1 MTDAKGANFFNR
13 KNEMTISDQPYSRP
27 RDPIPP
33 EVQHQLR
40 SILEQLPNAVPLYLF
55 TKEGMNDIYNQAAQ
69 EIVRSFA
76 QLGRKVELQELSLDN
91 ELAEKWEVKLSPT
104 ILFDPEHYSIRFL
117 GAPMGEEGR
126 TFLETVVLIG
136 LRKSQLSEQSLKI
149 VEKID
154 SPRRVKVF
162 SSPTCPY
169 CPQQTVNALKTVIA
183 KPELISLEIVDIQ
196 ANPHLADEYSAHG
209 VPQTFAN
216 DVLIAQGAQPE
227 ELFVLSLLKM
237 EEQTV
242 FIPDSDAELVDTDLV
257 IVGGGPAGLT
267 AAIYAVRSGLNTA
280 VVERDTLG
288 GQVAITP
295 LVENYP
301 GFTQVGGKALVDLLV
316 SHALEYVTIFQG
328 EEVVDIQTGEGITV
342 LTSRRRFKTKAVLL
356 ATGATHKLLGVPG
369 ESRFSGRGV
378 TYCSTCDG
386 PLFKGKKV
394 IMVGGGNSAV
404 TEALYLHN
412 VGADVTMVHR
422 RDTLRAQEHLSK
434 YLFSANIPVLWNTEV
449 NEIRGEEKVREVLLY
464 DNVTKE
470 SRTLP
475 IDGVFIAIGYLP
487 AVGLAQKLGVELT
500 PDGFIKRDEQHRTN
514 IPGIYS
520 AGDVEGGYKQIVT
533 AVGQGAEA
541 AMSIYENLIHPYWLE
556 KRDTSA
562 G

>member
-1 MTDAKGANFFNR
+1 MNR
-13 KNEMTISDQPYSRP
+13 PKDPYDQSGG
-27 RDPIPP
+27 PIPP
-33 EVQHQLR
+33 EVQQQLR
-40 SILEQLPNAVPLYLF
+40 MVFNQLPNTVPLYLF
-55 TKEGMNDIYNQAAQ
+55 TQEGNNDVYNHAAKEV
-69 EIVRSFA
+69 VRSFA
-76 QLGRKVELQELSLDN
+76 ELGNKVELHEFSLDD
-91 ELAEKWEVKLSPT
+91 ELAKEYQVDTSPSL
-104 ILFDPEHYSIRFL
+104 LFDPENFSIRFL
-117 GAPMGEEGR
+117 GAPIGEEGR
-126 TFLETVVLIG
+126 TLLEAVVLIG
-136 LRKSQLSEQSLKI
+136 LRKSNLSEQSVKI
-149 VEKID
+149 IEKVN
-154 SPRRVKVF
+154 SPRKVKVF

-169 CPQQTVNALKTVIA
+169 CPQQAVNAIKAAVA
-183 KPELISLEIVDIQ
+183 KPELVSLEIVDIQ
-196 ANPHLADEYSAHG
+196 ANPHLADLYSAHS

-216 DVLIAQGAQPE
+216 DILIAQGAQPE
-227 ELFVLSLLKM
+227 ELFILSLEKM

-242 FIPDSDAELVDTDLV
+242 FIPDVEAELVENDLV

-280 VVERDTLG
+280 VVERDALG
-288 GQVAITP
+288 GQVATTP

-328 EEVVDIQTGEGITV
+328 EEVMDIQPDAGLTV

-356 ATGATHKLLGVPG
+356 ATGATHKHLGVPG

-386 PLFKGKKV
+386 PLFKGKRV

-412 VGADVTMVHR
+412 IGAHVTVVHR
-422 RDTLRAQEHLSK
+422 RDTFRAQEHLTK

-449 NEIRGEEKVREVLLY
+449 KEIKGEDKVREVILY
-464 DNVTKE
+464 NNITEE
-470 SRTLP
+470 SKTMP
-475 IDGVFIAIGYLP
+475 IDGVFIAIGYIP
-487 AVGLAQKLGVELT
+487 AVELAKKLGVELT
-500 PDGFIKRDEQHRTN
+500 EDGFIKRDEHHRTN
-514 IPGIYS
+514 LPGVYS

-541 AMSIYENLIHPYWLE
+541 ALSIYEDLMNPYWLE
-556 KRDTSA
+556 KRSGTS

>member
-1 MTDAKGANFFNR
+1 MN
-13 KNEMTISDQPYSRP
+13 IP
-27 RDPIPP
+27 RDPHGQSGSPIPP

-40 SILEQLPNAVPLYLF
+40 MVFDQLPNTVPLYLF
-55 TKEGMNDIYNQAAQ
+55 TQKGNNDVYNHAAK

-76 QLGRKVELQELSLDN
+76 ELGSKVELHEFSPDH
-91 ELAEKWEVKLSPT
+91 ELAKKYQVDTSPAV
-104 ILFDPEHYSIRFL
+104 LFDPENYSIRFL
-117 GAPMGEEGR
+117 GAPIGEEGR
-126 TFLETVVLIG
+126 TLLEAVVLIG
-136 LRKSQLSEQSLKI
+136 LRKSNLSEQSLKI
-149 VEKID
+149 IEKVN
-154 SPRRVKVF
+154 SPRKVKVF

-169 CPQQTVNALKTVIA
+169 CPQQAVNAIKAAIA

-196 ANPHLADEYSAHG
+196 ANPHLAERYSAHS

-216 DVLIAQGAQPE
+216 DILIAQGAQPE
-227 ELFVLSLLKM
+227 ELFILSLEKM

-242 FIPDSDAELVDTDLV
+242 FIPDVEAELVENDLV

-288 GQVAITP
+288 GQVATTP

-328 EEVVDIQTGEGITV
+328 EEVMDIQTEEGLTV
-342 LTSRRRFKTKAVLL
+342 ITSRRRFKTKAVLL
-356 ATGATHKLLGVPG
+356 ATGATHKHLGVPG

-386 PLFKGKKV
+386 PLFKGKRV

-412 VGADVTMVHR
+412 IGAHVTVVHR
-422 RDTLRAQEHLSK
+422 RDTFRAQEHLTK

-449 NEIRGEEKVREVLLY
+449 KEIRGEDKVREVILY
-464 DNVTKE
+464 NSVTEE
-470 SRTLP
+470 SKTMP
-475 IDGVFIAIGYLP
+475 IDGVFIAIGYIP
-487 AVGLAQKLGVELT
+487 AVGLAKKLGVELT
-500 PDGFIKRDEQHRTN
+500 EDGFIKRDEHHRTN
-514 IPGIYS
+514 LPGVYS

-541 AMSIYENLIHPYWLE
+541 ALSIYEDLMNPYWLE
-556 KRDTSA
+556 KRSA
-562 G
+562 SPG

>member
-1 MTDAKGANFFNR
+1 MN
-13 KNEMTISDQPYSRP
+13 IP
-27 RDPIPP
+27 RDPHGQSGSPIPP

-40 SILEQLPNAVPLYLF
+40 MVFDQLPNTVPLYLF
-55 TKEGMNDIYNQAAQ
+55 TQKGNNDVYNHAAK

-76 QLGRKVELQELSLDN
+76 ELGSKVELHEFSPDH
-91 ELAEKWEVKLSPT
+91 ELAKKYQVDTSPAV
-104 ILFDPEHYSIRFL
+104 LFDPENYSIRFL
-117 GAPMGEEGR
+117 GAPIGEEGR
-126 TFLETVVLIG
+126 TLLEAVVLIG
-136 LRKSQLSEQSLKI
+136 LRKSNLSEQSLKI
-149 VEKID
+149 IEKVN
-154 SPRRVKVF
+154 SPRKVKVF

-169 CPQQTVNALKTVIA
+169 CPQQAVNAIKAAIA

-196 ANPHLADEYSAHG
+196 ANPHLAERYSAHS

-216 DVLIAQGAQPE
+216 DILIAQGAQPE
-227 ELFVLSLLKM
+227 ELFILSLEKM

-242 FIPDSDAELVDTDLV
+242 FIPDVEAELVENDLV

-288 GQVAITP
+288 GQVATTP

-328 EEVVDIQTGEGITV
+328 EEVMDIQTEEGLTV
-342 LTSRRRFKTKAVLL
+342 ITSRRRFKTKAVLL
-356 ATGATHKLLGVPG
+356 ATGATHKHLGVPG

-386 PLFKGKKV
+386 PLFKGKRV

-412 VGADVTMVHR
+412 IGAHVTVVHR
-422 RDTLRAQEHLSK
+422 RDTFRAQEHLTK

-449 NEIRGEEKVREVLLY
+449 KEIRGEDKVREVILY
-464 DNVTKE
+464 NSVTEE
-470 SRTLP
+470 SKTMP
-475 IDGVFIAIGYLP
+475 IDGVFIAIGYIP
-487 AVGLAQKLGVELT
+487 AVGLAKKLGVELT
-500 PDGFIKRDEQHRTN
+500 EDGFIKRDEHHRTN
-514 IPGIYS
+514 LPGVYS

-541 AMSIYENLIHPYWLE
+541 ALSIYEDLMNPYWLE
-556 KRDTSA
+556 KRS
-562 G
+562 GSSG

>member
-1 MTDAKGANFFNR
+1 
-13 KNEMTISDQPYSRP
+13 MTISDQPFSKSQS
-27 RDPIPP
+27 PIPP
-33 EVQHQLR
+33 EVQQQLR
-40 SILEQLPNAVPLYLF
+40 SVLDQLPNVVSLYLF
-55 TKEGMNDIYNQAAQ
+55 TQEGYNDIYNQAAK
-69 EIVRSFA
+69 EIVRAFA
-76 QLGRKVELQELSLDN
+76 ELGSNVELRELSLDH
-91 ELAEKWEVKLSPT
+91 ELAKKWEVDISPT
-104 ILFDPEHYSIRFL
+104 ILFDPDHYNIRFL

-126 TFLETVVLIG
+126 TLLEAVVLIG
-136 LRKSQLSEQSLKI
+136 LRRSNLSDQSLKI
-149 VEKID
+149 IEKID
-154 SPRRVKVF
+154 SPRRIRIF

-169 CPQQTVNALKTVIA
+169 CPQQAVNGLKAAIA
-183 KPELISLEIVDIQ
+183 RPELISLEIVDIQ
-196 ANPHLADEYSAHG
+196 ANPQLADLYSAHS

-216 DVLIAQGAQPE
+216 DVLISQGAQPE
-227 ELFVLSLLKM
+227 ELFIFSLEKM
-237 EEQTV
+237 QEQAV
-242 FIPDSDAELVDTDLV
+242 FIPDIDAEFVENDLV

-267 AAIYAVRSGLNTA
+267 AGIYAVRSGLETA

-288 GQVAITP
+288 GQVAVTP

-316 SHALEYVTIFQG
+316 SHALEYVQIYQG
-328 EEVVDIQTGEGITV
+328 EEVVAIETGEGITV

-356 ATGATHKLLGVPG
+356 ATGASHKLLGVPG

-412 VGADVTMVHR
+412 IGADVTLVHR

-434 YLFSANIPVLWNTEV
+434 YLFAANIPVLWNTEV
-449 NEIRGEEKVREVLLY
+449 KEIRGEEKVSEVLLY
-464 DNVTKE
+464 NNVTQE
-470 SRTLP
+470 TRDLP
-475 IDGVFIAIGYLP
+475 LDGVFIAVGYLP
-487 AVGLAQKLGVELT
+487 AVKLAKELGVELT
-500 PDGFIKRDEQHRTN
+500 PDGFIKRDGHHRTN

-541 AMSIYENLIHPYWLE
+541 ALSIYEDLIHPYWL
-556 KRDTSA
+556 KKPGISI

>member
-1 MTDAKGANFFNR
+1 MN
-13 KNEMTISDQPYSRP
+13 IP
-27 RDPIPP
+27 RDPHGQSGSPIPP

-40 SILEQLPNAVPLYLF
+40 MVFDQLPNTVPLYLF
-55 TKEGMNDIYNQAAQ
+55 TQKGNNDVYNHAAKEV
-69 EIVRSFA
+69 VRSFA
-76 QLGRKVELQELSLDN
+76 ELGSKVELHEFSPDH
-91 ELAEKWEVKLSPT
+91 ELAKKYQVDTSPAV
-104 ILFDPEHYSIRFL
+104 LFDPENYSIRFL
-117 GAPMGEEGR
+117 GAPIGEEGR
-126 TFLETVVLIG
+126 TLLEAVVLIG
-136 LRKSQLSEQSLKI
+136 LRKSNLSEQSLKI
-149 VEKID
+149 IEKVN
-154 SPRRVKVF
+154 SPRKVKVF

-169 CPQQTVNALKTVIA
+169 CPQQAVNAIKAAIA

-196 ANPHLADEYSAHG
+196 ANPHLAERYSAHS

-216 DVLIAQGAQPE
+216 DILIAQGAQPE
-227 ELFVLSLLKM
+227 ELFILSLEKM

-242 FIPDSDAELVDTDLV
+242 FIPDVEAELVENDLV

-288 GQVAITP
+288 GQVATTP

-328 EEVVDIQTGEGITV
+328 EEVMDIQTEEGLTV
-342 LTSRRRFKTKAVLL
+342 ITSRRRFKTKAVLL
-356 ATGATHKLLGVPG
+356 ATGATHKHLGVPG

-386 PLFKGKKV
+386 PLFKGKRV

-412 VGADVTMVHR
+412 IGAHVTVVHR
-422 RDTLRAQEHLSK
+422 RDTFRAQEHLTK

-449 NEIRGEEKVREVLLY
+449 KEIRGEDKVREVILY
-464 DNVTKE
+464 NSVTEE
-470 SRTLP
+470 SKTMPL
-475 IDGVFIAIGYLP
+475 DGVFIAIGYIP
-487 AVGLAQKLGVELT
+487 AVGLAKKLGVELT
-500 PDGFIKRDEQHRTN
+500 EDGFIKRDEHHRTN
-514 IPGIYS
+514 LPGVYS

-541 AMSIYENLIHPYWLE
+541 ALSIYEDLMNPYWLE
-556 KRDTSA
+556 KRSA
-562 G
+562 SPG

>member
-1 MTDAKGANFFNR
+1 MN
-13 KNEMTISDQPYSRP
+13 IP
-27 RDPIPP
+27 RDPHGQSGSPIPP

-40 SILEQLPNAVPLYLF
+40 MVFDQLPNTVPLYLF
-55 TKEGMNDIYNQAAQ
+55 TQKGNNDVYNHAAKEV
-69 EIVRSFA
+69 VRSFA
-76 QLGRKVELQELSLDN
+76 ELGSKVELHEFSPDH
-91 ELAEKWEVKLSPT
+91 ELAKKYQVDTSPAV
-104 ILFDPEHYSIRFL
+104 LFDPENYSIRFL
-117 GAPMGEEGR
+117 GAPIGEEGR
-126 TFLETVVLIG
+126 TLLEAVVLIG
-136 LRKSQLSEQSLKI
+136 LRKSNLSEQSLKI
-149 VEKID
+149 IEKVN
-154 SPRRVKVF
+154 SPRKVKVF

-169 CPQQTVNALKTVIA
+169 CPQQAVNAIKAAIA

-196 ANPHLADEYSAHG
+196 ANPHLAERYSAHS

-216 DVLIAQGAQPE
+216 DILIAQGAQPE
-227 ELFVLSLLKM
+227 ELFILSLEKM

-242 FIPDSDAELVDTDLV
+242 FIPDVEAELVENDLV

-288 GQVAITP
+288 GQVATTP

-328 EEVVDIQTGEGITV
+328 EEVMDIQTEEGLTV
-342 LTSRRRFKTKAVLL
+342 ITSRRRFKTKAVLL
-356 ATGATHKLLGVPG
+356 ATGATHKHLGVPG

-386 PLFKGKKV
+386 PLFKGKRV

-412 VGADVTMVHR
+412 IGAHVTVVHR
-422 RDTLRAQEHLSK
+422 RDTFRAQEHLTK

-449 NEIRGEEKVREVLLY
+449 KEIRGEDKVREVILY
-464 DNVTKE
+464 NSVTEE
-470 SRTLP
+470 SKTMP
-475 IDGVFIAIGYLP
+475 IDGVFIAIGYIP
-487 AVGLAQKLGVELT
+487 AVGLAKKLGVELT
-500 PDGFIKRDEQHRTN
+500 EDGFIKRDEHHRTN
-514 IPGIYS
+514 LPGVYS

-541 AMSIYENLIHPYWLE
+541 ALSIYEDLMNPYWLE
-556 KRDTSA
+556 KRSA
-562 G
+562 SPG

>member
-1 MTDAKGANFFNR
+1 MNL
-13 KNEMTISDQPYSRP
+13 SRNSHSQSKSS
-27 RDPIPP
+27 IPP
-33 EVQHQLR
+33 EVQQQLR
-40 SILEQLPNAVPLYLF
+40 MIFDQLPNTVHLYLF
-55 TKEGMNDIYNQAAQ
+55 TQEGRNDVYNQAAT
-69 EIVRSFA
+69 EVIRSFSD
-76 QLGRKVELQELSLDN
+76 LGSKVELHELTLDDK
-91 ELAEKWEVKLSPT
+91 LAKKYQVDTSPS

-126 TFLETVVLIG
+126 TLLEAVVLIG
-136 LRKSQLSEQSLKI
+136 LRKSNLSEQSLKI
-149 VEKID
+149 IDKIN
-154 SPRRVKVF
+154 SKRRVKIF

-169 CPQQTVNALKTVIA
+169 CPQQAVNALKAAIA
-183 KPELISLEIVDIQ
+183 KPDLISLEIVDIQ
-196 ANPHLADEYSAHG
+196 ANPHLADLYSAHS

-227 ELFVLSLLKM
+227 ELFILSLEKM
-237 EEQTV
+237 TEQTV
-242 FIPDSDAELVDTDLV
+242 FIPDIEAELIENDLV

-288 GQVAITP
+288 GQVATTP

-328 EEVVDIQTGEGITV
+328 EEVMEIQPEEGLTV

-356 ATGATHKLLGVPG
+356 ATGATHKHLGVPG
-369 ESRFSGRGV
+369 ESRLSGRGV

-386 PLFKGKKV
+386 PLFKGKRV

-412 VGADVTMVHR
+412 IGAQVTVVHR
-422 RDTLRAQEHLSK
+422 RDTFRAQEHLTK

-449 NEIRGEEKVREVLLY
+449 KEIKGEDKVREVVLFNNLTEE
-464 DNVTKE
+464 TK
-470 SRTLP
+470 TMP
-475 IDGVFIAIGYLP
+475 IEGVFIAIGYIP
-487 AVGLAQKLGVELT
+487 AVGLAKKLGVELT
-500 PDGFIKRDEQHRTN
+500 ENGFIKRDEHHRTN
-514 IPGIYS
+514 LPGVYS

-541 AMSIYENLIHPYWLE
+541 ALSIYEDLMNPYWLE
-556 KRDTSA
+556 KRSVSSS
-562 G
+562 

>member
-1 MTDAKGANFFNR
+1 MNLSRNAR
-13 KNEMTISDQPYSRP
+13 SQSDSS
-27 RDPIPP
+27 IPP
-33 EVQHQLR
+33 EVQQQLR
-40 SILEQLPNAVPLYLF
+40 MIFDQLPHTVHLYLF
-55 TKEGMNDIYNQAAQ
+55 TQQGRNDVYNHAAT
-69 EIVRSFA
+69 EVVRSFSE
-76 QLGRKVELQELSLDN
+76 LGNK
-91 ELAEKWEVKLSPT
+91 VKLHELTLDDKLAKKYQVDISPS

-126 TFLETVVLIG
+126 TLLETVVLIG
-136 LRKSQLSEQSLKI
+136 LRKSNLSEQSLKI
-149 VEKID
+149 ID
-154 SPRRVKVF
+154 KVDSNRRVKIF

-169 CPQQTVNALKTVIA
+169 CPQQAVNAIKAAIA

-196 ANPHLADEYSAHG
+196 ANPHLADLYSAHS

-227 ELFVLSLLKM
+227 ELFILSLEKM
-237 EEQTV
+237 AEQRV
-242 FIPDSDAELVDTDLV
+242 FIPDVEAELVENDLV

-288 GQVAITP
+288 GQVATTP

-328 EEVVDIQTGEGITV
+328 EEVMEIQPEEGLTV
-342 LTSRRRFKTKAVLL
+342 VTSRRRFKTKAVLL
-356 ATGATHKLLGVPG
+356 ATGATHEHLGVPG
-369 ESRFSGRGV
+369 ESRLSGRGV

-386 PLFKGKKV
+386 PLFKGKRV

-412 VGADVTMVHR
+412 IGAQVTVVHR
-422 RDTLRAQEHLSK
+422 RDTFRAQEHLTR
-434 YLFSANIPVLWNTEV
+434 YLFSANIPVLWNTEIK
-449 NEIRGEEKVREVLLY
+449 EIRGEDKVREVVLFNNL
-464 DNVTKE
+464 TE
-470 SRTLP
+470 ETRTLP
-475 IDGVFIAIGYLP
+475 IEGVFIAIGYMP
-487 AVGLAQKLGVELT
+487 AVELARKLGVELT
-500 PDGFIKRDEQHRTN
+500 ENGFIKRDEHHRTN
-514 IPGIYS
+514 LPGVYS

-541 AMSIYENLIHPYWLE
+541 ALSIYEDLMNPYWLE
-556 KRDTSA
+556 KRGVSSA
-562 G
+562 

>member
-1 MTDAKGANFFNR
+1 
-13 KNEMTISDQPYSRP
+13 MTITDNQYSQSRS
-27 RDPIPP
+27 PIPP
-33 EVQHQLR
+33 EVQNQLR
-40 SILEQLPNAVPLYLF
+40 SVLDQLPNVVSLYLF
-55 TKEGMNDIYNQAAQ
+55 TQEGDNDIYNQAAK
-69 EIVRSFA
+69 EIVRAFA
-76 QLGRKVELQELSLDN
+76 GLGDNIEVRELSFDH
-91 ELAEKWEVKLSPT
+91 ELAKKWKVDISPS
-104 ILFDPEHYSIRFL
+104 ILFDPDHYNIRFL

-126 TFLETVVLIG
+126 TLLEAVVLIG
-136 LRKSQLSEQSLKI
+136 LRRSNLSDQSLKLI
-149 VEKID
+149 EKID
-154 SPRRVKVF
+154 SLRRVRIF

-169 CPQQTVNALKTVIA
+169 CPQQAVNGLKAAIA

-196 ANPHLADEYSAHG
+196 ANPQLADLYSAHS

-216 DVLIAQGAQPE
+216 DILISQGAQPE
-227 ELFVLSLLKM
+227 ELFILSLEKM
-237 EEQTV
+237 QEQTV
-242 FIPDSDAELVDTDLV
+242 FIPDIDAEFVENDLV

-267 AAIYAVRSGLNTA
+267 AAIYAVRSGLETA

-288 GQVAITP
+288 GQVATTP

-316 SHALEYVTIFQG
+316 SHALEYVQIYQG
-328 EEVVDIQTGEGITV
+328 EEVVDIESGDGITV

-356 ATGATHKLLGVPG
+356 ATGATHKHLGVPG
-369 ESRFSGRGV
+369 ESKFSGRGV

-394 IMVGGGNSAV
+394 FMVGGGNSAV

-412 VGADVTMVHR
+412 IGADVTLVHR
-422 RDTLRAQEHLSK
+422 RDTLRAQEHLGK

-449 NEIRGEEKVREVLLY
+449 KEIKGEDKVREVLLY
-464 DNVTKE
+464 NNATEE
-470 SRTLP
+470 SRAMP

-487 AVGLAQKLGVELT
+487 AVELAERVGVELT
-500 PDGFIKRDEQHRTN
+500 SDGFIKRDQHHRTN

-541 AMSIYENLIHPYWLE
+541 AMSIYEDLINPYWL
-556 KRDTSA
+556 KKPGISTV
-562 G
+562 